1 MCRVWKLH
9 QHFLDFDDR
18 WAQELV
24 AARHSLLEDLVD
36 VQTFLPECF
45 RQLVQEV
52 VRREPNKS
60 QIYLSYVY

>member
-1 MCRVWKLH
+1 MCRLCKAR
-9 QHFLDFDDR
+9 QYILDFDDH